1 MILFDNSGII
11 FSQML
16 KIFYNNLIVAKIKK
30 QKKSGMLRRQK
41 QKRHNKMIRRQKTM
55 PKKKPQLQNSAQLE
69 QLLNALPTLA
79 FEPELDDFRMDK
91 ARLMELMEN
100 DLSEPNLLMELLSEE
115 FVSELDQRLSRLED
129 AHAEK
134 SIKHL
139 LAKATRQQL
148 SDSSKIQHL
157 SNPVIVAIFLKTSFS
172 LEGKE
177 LDLGGLS
184 GAMKEFEQKNHEHIK
199 LLTEKMEAD
208 EKNVFDSVADE
219 GVRLEEEVEKSVPPV
234 NEEVY
239 KKFLDLVPLE
249 KLERIEEDLE
259 VFLVDYQ
266 PPNISEWDSG
276 MIKHFIG
283 EWFLENANP
292 LKEDLDSMRESLLIL
307 FQFLDR
313 EELLPNGVL
322 DQVSVFLE
330 NNTS

>member
-1 MILFDNSGII
+1 M
-11 FSQML
+11 
-16 KIFYNNLIVAKIKK
+16 AKIKK

-55 PKKKPQLQNSAQLE
+55 PKRKPQLQNSAQFE
-69 QLLNALPTLA
+69 QLLNALPTLV

-115 FVSELDQRLSRLED
+115 FVSEFDQRLSRLED
-129 AHAEK
+129 AHVEK
-134 SIKHL
+134 SIKHV

-148 SDSSKIQHL
+148 SDSTTIQHL

-177 LDLGGLS
+177 LDLAGLS

-199 LLTEKMEAD
+199 LLTEKMEANEKD
-208 EKNVFDSVADE
+208 EFDSAADE
-219 GVRLEEEVEKSVPPV
+219 GQLLEEEVEKSLPTI

-239 KKFLDLVPLE
+239 KKFLELVPE
-249 KLERIEEDLE
+249 GKKERTEEDLE
-259 VFLVDYQ
+259 VFLVDFK
-266 PPNISEWDSG
+266 PPNIKEWDSG
-276 MIKHFIG
+276 MVRHFIG
-283 EWFLENANP
+283 EWFVGNANP
-292 LKEDLDSMRESLLIL
+292 LKEDIYSMRESLLSL

-313 EELLPNGVL
+313 EELLQKGFF
-322 DQVSVFLE
+322 DQVSEFLE
-330 NNTS
+330 K

>member
-1 MILFDNSGII
+1 
-11 FSQML
+11 
-16 KIFYNNLIVAKIKK
+16 
-30 QKKSGMLRRQK
+30 MLRRQK

-55 PKKKPQLQNSAQLE
+55 PKRKPQLHNSEQLE

-115 FVSELDQRLSRLED
+115 FVSEFDQRLSRLED

-148 SDSSKIQHL
+148 LGSSTVQHL

-177 LDLGGLS
+177 LDLAGLS
-184 GAMKEFEQKNHEHIK
+184 RSMKEFEQKNHEHIK
-199 LLTEKMEAD
+199 MLTEKMEAN
-208 EKNVFDSVADE
+208 EKDVFDSVVDE
-219 GVRLEEEVEKSVPPV
+219 GRRLKEEDEKSVPPV

-239 KKFLDLVPLE
+239 KKFIDLVPA
-249 KLERIEEDLE
+249 ERKERTEEDLE
-259 VFLVDYQ
+259 VFLVDFK
-266 PPNISEWDSG
+266 PPNIKEWDSG
-276 MIKHFIG
+276 MVRHFIG
-283 EWFLENANP
+283 EWFVGNANP
-292 LKEDLDSMRESLLIL
+292 LKEDIYSMRESLLSL

-313 EELLPNGVL
+313 EELLQKGVF
-322 DQVSVFLE
+322 DQVSEFLE
-330 NNTS
+330 K

>member
-11 FSQML
+11 FSQTL
-16 KIFYNNLIVAKIKK
+16 NIFYNNLIVAKIKK

-55 PKKKPQLQNSAQLE
+55 PKRKPQLHNSEQLE

-91 ARLMELMEN
+91 ARLVELIEN

-115 FVSELDQRLSRLED
+115 FVSEFDQRLSRLED

-134 SIKHL
+134 SIKHV

-148 SDSSKIQHL
+148 SDSSTIQHL

-172 LEGKE
+172 LDGKE
-177 LDLGGLS
+177 LDLAGLS

-199 LLTEKMEAD
+199 QLTEKMEANEKD
-208 EKNVFDSVADE
+208 EFDSVTDE
-219 GVRLEEEVEKSVPPV
+219 GQRLEEEVEKSIPPV

-239 KKFLDLVPLE
+239 KKFLELVPAE
-249 KLERIEEDLE
+249 KKERTEEDLE
-259 VFLVDYQ
+259 VFLVDFK
-266 PPNISEWDSG
+266 PPNIKEWDSG
-276 MIKHFIG
+276 MVRHFIG
-283 EWFLENANP
+283 EWFVGNANP
-292 LKEDLDSMRESLLIL
+292 LKEDIYSMRESLLSL

-313 EELLPNGVL
+313 EELLQKGVF
-322 DQVSVFLE
+322 DQVSEFLE
-330 NNTS
+330 K